1 MASAP
6 YISIPGVA
14 NFRDIGGT
22 PIASHPGKQVRRNIV
37 FRSARPDISTS
48 RGKKKL
54 QMLAITHTYDL
65 RSTQELSS
73 SKSYDRSKLI
83 WAGTTT
89 RVSVPVFR
97 PEEYAPDAVVARFAK
112 HGASCEGFAEA
123 FSEIL
128 FSASHVQNKT
138 RPFATILEHLSSGS
152 NPPSPM
158 LIHCSLGKDRTG
170 VICALILSLCG
181 VSDEDVAK
189 DYSFSE
195 KELAPLLPSHA
206 DKLSGNPAFKASKG
220 TLQDAEILVRT
231 RKENMLCFLMKL
243 RKKYGSIEKCII
255 GHNLLQADGIARL
268 RRNMIVDASKN
279 HSIVDKWDEE
289 DFA

>member
-1 MASAP
+1 MLSSCQIRVNILIASLLNSQVLLISSRFRLYNRVNLVHLTHKALTLSSAAKMAKSAP

-22 PIASHPGKQVRRNIV
+22 PIASHPGKEVRRNIV

-112 HGASCEGFAEA
+112 HGASCEVRQ
-123 FSEIL
+123 L
-128 FSASHVQNKT
+128 F
-138 RPFATILEHLSSGS
+138 L
-152 NPPSPM
+152 
-158 LIHCSLGKDRTG
+158 LGR
-170 VICALILSLCG
+170 
-181 VSDEDVAK
+181 
-189 DYSFSE
+189 
-195 KELAPLLPSHA
+195 
-206 DKLSGNPAFKASKG
+206 
-220 TLQDAEILVRT
+220 
-231 RKENMLCFLMKL
+231 
-243 RKKYGSIEKCII
+243 
-255 GHNLLQADGIARL
+255 
-268 RRNMIVDASKN
+268 
-279 HSIVDKWDEE
+279 
-289 DFA
+289 

>member
-1 MASAP
+1 MAMSAP

-22 PIASHPGKQVRRNIV
+22 PIASQPGKQIRRNIV
-37 FRSARPDISTS
+37 FRSARPNMATP
-48 RGKKKL
+48 RGRAKL

-73 SKSYDRSKLI
+73 KYYDQRKLI
-83 WAGTTT
+83 WSGTTT
-89 RVSVPVFR
+89 RMLVPVFR

-128 FSASHVQNKT
+128 FSASHVQNAA
-138 RPFATILEHLSSGS
+138 RPFATILEHLSSNT
-152 NPPSPM
+152 NPPTPM
-158 LIHCSLGKDRTG
+158 LIHCHLGKDRTG

-181 VSDEDVAK
+181 ASDEAVAK
-189 DYSFSE
+189 DYSLSDD
-195 KELAPLLPSHA
+195 ELAPHLPSLA
-206 DKLSGNPAFKASKG
+206 DKLSGNPAFRG
-220 TLQDAEILVRT
+220 TRKDAEILVRS

-243 RKKYGSIEKCII
+243 RQRYGSIERCVIRH
-255 GHNLLQADGIARL
+255 GLLQADGIARL
-268 RRNMIVDASKN
+268 KRNMIVDAATN
-279 HSIVDKWDEE
+279 HSIVDAWEE
-289 DFA
+289 LDFA

>member
-1 MASAP
+1 MVTAAP
-6 YISIPGVA
+6 YISIPGVP

-22 PIASHPGKQVRRNIV
+22 PIVSHPGKEVRRNIV
-37 FRSARPDISTS
+37 FRSARPNMATT
-48 RGKKKL
+48 RGRAKL

-73 SKSYDRSKLI
+73 KFYDKCKVI

-97 PEEYAPDAVVARFAK
+97 PEEYTPDAVVASFAK
-112 HGASCEGFAEA
+112 HGASCEAFAEA

-128 FSASHVQNKT
+128 FSASHIQNKA
-138 RPFATILEHLSSGS
+138 RPFATILEHLSSDS
-152 NPPSPM
+152 NPPTSM
-158 LIHCSLGKDRTG
+158 LIHCHLGKDRTG

-181 VSDEDVAK
+181 VSDEAVAK
-189 DYSFSE
+189 DYSLSDD
-195 KELAPLLPSHA
+195 ELALHLPSLT
-206 DKLSGNPAFKASKG
+206 DKLAGNPAFKGTSKE
-220 TLQDAEILVRT
+220 AEILVRS

-243 RKKYGSIEKCII
+243 RQRYGSIEKCVIR
-255 GHNLLQADGIARL
+255 HNLLQADGIARL

-279 HSIVDKWDEE
+279 HSIVDAWDET